1 MAKKQNQM
9 INYLLS
15 SNDFV
20 PISKIAT
27 DCKIS
32 QRTVYNYIDRLKEDG
47 KYTIEST
54 KQGVRLLT
62 KKQKEFTM
70 LVPEDYEERKNFIYR
85 KGLISQKKLKIDDV
99 MKYFQ
104 VSDSTMHSDIIKIRR
119 EISKY
124 HVRLITKDNE
134 MYFSGN
140 YHDLKKMTQAIIYNE
155 SDNNHSLL
163 STERLIQIFPNI
175 DVTFVKDTIQSALQ
189 KLNYFMD
196 EYSVI
201 NLLIHILISLNQE
214 MNGVV
219 PLKDNNVELIDNSIN
234 EICFPIEEH
243 FGFTF
248 SNSSKNQFALI
259 LSTRIKKDYN
269 SFDESNF
276 TNKNTIELSTK
287 IFDSLYINFNVDMRA
302 SEQMYSFM
310 LHLDSLLTRLS
321 SGIMVNNPLLG
332 IIKRSSPITYDLA
345 VSIARVIESETGFRL
360 SESEIAYIALHIG
373 TKIEE
378 LKSVRTRV
386 KAIIVCPEYY
396 MYNSRLKKIVSLYNE
411 DIYVSNVYT
420 SFDDIGSLE
429 GIDLI
434 ICTILPSAP
443 ITEVRTLVVSNFLT
457 SIDKNNISDIV
468 VQIKKQNRIDRSR
481 ESIYSL
487 FKEELFFAN
496 ASFKDRDEAIDF
508 LSKKLVENGYV
519 SSGFKDAVLYRE
531 EIAPTDFNM
540 VAIPHPAEYSA
551 NKTVISVCIL
561 NEPLLWGKNYVSIIM
576 MIAVNGKDFTIF
588 EDLFSALTMITTD
601 NSKIKELLSNKTYK
615 DFVNS
620 LIKMLYEEECE
631 ID

>member
-1 MAKKQNQM
+1 M

-508 LSKKLVENGYV
+508 LSTKLVENGYV
-519 SSGFKDAVLYRE
+519 SSGFKEAVLYRE

>member
-1 MAKKQNQM
+1 MANKQNQM

-15 SNDFV
+15 SNDFI

-32 QRTVYNYIDRLKEDG
+32 QRTVYNYLDRIKEDD
-47 KYTIEST
+47 KYTIENT
-54 KQGVRLLT
+54 KQGIRLLT

-104 VSDSTMHSDIIKIRR
+104 VSDSTMHADIIKIRR

-124 HVRLITKDNE
+124 HVRLVTKDNE

-140 YHDLKKMTQAIIYNE
+140 YHDLKKLTQAIIYNE

-175 DVTFVKDTIQSALQ
+175 DVKFVKDTIQSALQ

-214 MNGVV
+214 LNGVV
-219 PLKDNNVELIDNSIN
+219 PLKDNNVKLINESIN
-234 EICFPIEEH
+234 EICSPLEEH
-243 FGFTF
+243 YGFTF
-248 SNSSKNQFALI
+248 SNSSKNQFSLI
-259 LSTRIKKDYN
+259 LSTRIKKDYKG
-269 SFDESNF
+269 FDETNF
-276 TNKNTIELSTK
+276 ANRKTIDLATK

-310 LHLDSLLTRLS
+310 LHLDSLITRLV
-321 SGIMVNNPLLG
+321 SGITVNNPLLG

-345 VSIARVIESETGFRL
+345 VSIAKVIESETGFRL

-378 LKSVRTRV
+378 LKSARTRV

-396 MYNSRLKKIVSLYNE
+396 MYNSGLKKIVTLYNE

-420 SFDDIGSLE
+420 SFDDIISLE

-434 ICTILPSAP
+434 ICTVLPSVP
-443 ITEVRTLVVSNFLT
+443 ITNIRTLVVSNFLT
-457 SIDKNNISDIV
+457 SIDKNNIQDCI

-487 FKEELFFAN
+487 FKEELFFTN
-496 ASFKDRDEAIDF
+496 IPFKDRDDAISF
-508 LSKKLVENGYV
+508 LSNKLVENGYV
-519 SSGFKDAVLYRE
+519 SDDFKEAVLYRE

-551 NKTVISVCIL
+551 SKTVISVCIL
-561 NEPLLWGKNYVSIIM
+561 NEPLLWGKNQVSIIM
-576 MIAVNGKDFTIF
+576 MIAVNSKDFTIF

-601 NSKIKELLSNKTYK
+601 NSKTKELLGNKNYK
-615 DFVNS
+615 DFVNM
-620 LIKMLYEEECE
+620 LVKMLYEEECE

>member
-201 NLLIHILISLNQE
+201 NLLIHILISL
-214 MNGVV
+214 
-219 PLKDNNVELIDNSIN
+219 K
-234 EICFPIEEH
+234 
-243 FGFTF
+243 
-248 SNSSKNQFALI
+248 
-259 LSTRIKKDYN
+259 
-269 SFDESNF
+269 
-276 TNKNTIELSTK
+276 
-287 IFDSLYINFNVDMRA
+287 
-302 SEQMYSFM
+302 
-310 LHLDSLLTRLS
+310 
-321 SGIMVNNPLLG
+321 
-332 IIKRSSPITYDLA
+332 
-345 VSIARVIESETGFRL
+345 
-360 SESEIAYIALHIG
+360 
-373 TKIEE
+373 
-378 LKSVRTRV
+378 
-386 KAIIVCPEYY
+386 
-396 MYNSRLKKIVSLYNE
+396 
-411 DIYVSNVYT
+411 
-420 SFDDIGSLE
+420 
-429 GIDLI
+429 
-434 ICTILPSAP
+434 
-443 ITEVRTLVVSNFLT
+443 
-457 SIDKNNISDIV
+457 
-468 VQIKKQNRIDRSR
+468 
-481 ESIYSL
+481 
-487 FKEELFFAN
+487 
-496 ASFKDRDEAIDF
+496 
-508 LSKKLVENGYV
+508 
-519 SSGFKDAVLYRE
+519 
-531 EIAPTDFNM
+531 
-540 VAIPHPAEYSA
+540 
-551 NKTVISVCIL
+551 
-561 NEPLLWGKNYVSIIM
+561 
-576 MIAVNGKDFTIF
+576 
-588 EDLFSALTMITTD
+588 
-601 NSKIKELLSNKTYK
+601 
-615 DFVNS
+615 
-620 LIKMLYEEECE
+620 
-631 ID
+631 